1 MIANVAM
8 MYGYS
13 LDYLLHQI
21 TYPELIALWLYGNE
35 MQTNK
40 AIEQAFEVALTL
52 YGLPEDVKE
61 PSTAEKWRALASMEQ
76 FVVRPA
82 EMTPNRRP
90 DDIS

>member
-1 MIANVAM
+1 M

-13 LDYLLHQI
+13 IEYLLHDI
-21 TYPELIALWLYGNE
+21 SYPELIALWVYGKE
-35 MQTNK
+35 LTTIR
-40 AIEQAFEVALTL
+40 AIEQAFETAITI

-90 DDIS
+90 DDIN

>member
-1 MIANVAM
+1 

-13 LDYLLHQI
+13 IEYLLHDI
-21 TYPELIALWLYGNE
+21 SYPELIALWVYGKE
-35 MQTNK
+35 LHTIRE
-40 AIEQAFEVALTL
+40 IEQAFETAITI

-90 DDIS
+90 DDIN